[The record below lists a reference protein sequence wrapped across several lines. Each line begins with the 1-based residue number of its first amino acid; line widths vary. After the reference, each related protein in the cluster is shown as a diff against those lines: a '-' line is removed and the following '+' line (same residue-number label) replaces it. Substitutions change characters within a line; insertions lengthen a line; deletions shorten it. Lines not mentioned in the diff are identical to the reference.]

1 MELWD
6 GYYEDE
12 TLAGKDLVRGQA
24 IPKGL
29 YHIVC
34 DVLVYHEDGEY
45 LLMQRDWKKETYPGM
60 YESSAGGSVLKGET
74 PLEAA
79 KRELEE
85 ETGIIAENL
94 EFLFRKVSEK
104 SCAIHYGYLCKTN
117 QRKDSVCLQKGET
130 ISYRW
135 LEKEDFLK
143 FINTDEYVPS
153 GRERFKEYFDSIK

>member
-34 DVLVYHEDGEY
+34 DVLVCHEDGEY

-74 PLEAA
+74 PLEGA
-79 KRELEE
+79 KRELQE
-85 ETGIIAENL
+85 ETGIVAENL
-94 EFLFRKVSEK
+94 QLLFRKVSQK
-104 SCAIHYGYLCKTN
+104 SKAIHYGYLCITN
-117 QRKDSVCLQKGET
+117 QKKDSVCLQEGET
-130 ISYRW
+130 ISYLW
-135 LEKEDFLK
+135 LGKEEFLK
-143 FINTDEYVPS
+143 FVDSDQFVAS
-153 GRERFKEYFDSIK
+153 CRERFSEYFDSIK